1 MNVLITQKIQKI
13 KKKKKKIDKFFESLM
28 LYKVKLNDFE
38 AISRELTVLITR

>member
-13 KKKKKKIDKFFESLM
+13 KKKKKIDKFFESLM